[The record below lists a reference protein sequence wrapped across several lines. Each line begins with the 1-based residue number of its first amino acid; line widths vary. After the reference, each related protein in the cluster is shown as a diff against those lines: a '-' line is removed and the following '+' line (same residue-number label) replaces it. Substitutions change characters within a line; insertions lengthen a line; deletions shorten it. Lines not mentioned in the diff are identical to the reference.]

1 MVFVVGLVATL
12 SACNRG
18 NGSRPILDAAAEP
31 PKAADLPVDGTGT
44 IFDAN
49 VGDVSPWAADTGA
62 DSADLADTAVREYD
76 AIPPAGD
83 GLQPDHSVVG
93 ADDTREALHATDA
106 VDDTVIADAPARAD
120 TMDSSD
126 GMADLRATALD
137 VVADIAD
144 SSDGAASGVDGP
156 RLDACVPRQCGV
168 EIACGVAADG
178 CGHSKTCDPCPD
190 VGRAL
195 KLDGARH
202 MVFDQLRGVAYVTM
216 PGSHPTYPNMLLVVR
231 STSTLPEVT
240 AAITLAAEPNVLAL
254 SDDASRLWVGVDGV
268 AGIQEV
274 DLTSGTPVAGNQYK
288 LPPGANYPYD
298 TTAGAIQVLH
308 ENASSVIVSL
318 LQSNDEPTGVV
329 VLDDGVP
336 RAKALY
342 VDLTLLVSGPDVDV
356 FGVNGY
362 TTGFDFFLLRTSATG
377 VTSTKFPHTLTDFSS
392 RVVFT
397 DNRVYSDSGDVIDV
411 SDPSAPTHAGKMPGW
426 GGVIPLPGT
435 GRALLLRFAPMNEY
449 APLMMVDTTTFTTV
463 ASVRLQGVTE
473 YFFPDLY
480 RIADDE
486 ILFLAADDIDKTAV
500 RLIAAR
506 TSLLP

>member
-1 MVFVVGLVATL
+1 MAFVVGLVATL
-12 SACNRG
+12 SACNGG
-18 NGSRPILDAAAEP
+18 NGSRPILDAATET
-31 PKAADLPVDGTGT
+31 PKAADLSVEGTGT
-44 IFDAN
+44 IFNAD
-49 VGDVSPWAADTGA
+49 VGDVSPWPADTGA
-62 DSADLADTAVREYD
+62 DSANLADTAVQEYD
-76 AIPPAGD
+76 VILAAGD
-83 GLQPDHSVVG
+83 GPQPDHSVVG
-93 ADDTREALHATDA
+93 SGDTREAPHATDA
-106 VDDTVIADAPARAD
+106 VDDTVIADTPARAD
-120 TMDSSD
+120 TMDSTD

-137 VVADIAD
+137 VAGIAD
-144 SSDGAASGVDGP
+144 SSDAATSGVDGP

-231 STSTLPEVT
+231 STATLPEVT
-240 AAITLAAEPNVLAL
+240 AAIPLAAEPNVLAL

-274 DLTSGTPVAGNQYK
+274 DLTSGTPVAGHQYK

-318 LQSNDEPTGVV
+318 LQSNGDPTGVV
-329 VLDDGVP
+329 VLDKGVP

-362 TTGFDFFLLRTSATG
+362 TTGFDFFVLRTSATG
-377 VTSTKFPHTLTDFSS
+377 AASTRFPQTLSDFSS

-411 SDPSAPTHAGKMPGW
+411 SDPSAPTLVGKMPAW

-449 APLMMVDTTTFTTV
+449 APLMLVDTTTFTTV

-473 YFFPDLY
+473 YLFPDLY